1 MDIQSSNQPMS
12 GRSKLF
18 WAGSVLI
25 AGLLVAAAW
34 WVFQPS
40 YVALHKGASEADQA
54 EILATLSQWQ
64 LPYRIN
70 AEEGLIEVP
79 TEHLAEARMRM
90 VESGIPNRVG
100 VGFEIFDQA
109 DYGMS
114 EFSQK
119 INYQR
124 ALEGELAR
132 TVMSIAEVQSARV
145 HLTFRKASLYQ
156 QQEEKPKASVVVRLR
171 SGEALDASRVRG
183 IQQLVA
189 SAVEGMEQ
197 EHVVVLDENG
207 HLLSTGDAV
216 LAVPEHLQMAEQL
229 ENELQ
234 EKAQQL
240 LAGPLGRA
248 GAKVSVRVQLNFDR
262 VKSVK
267 ELPLLP
273 AGKNAVQREK
283 QVTSNESSSGESSSK
298 RAQTTRET
306 DFVLGKERAEV
317 EHATGKIER
326 ISVGVVLAKAL
337 PAEGMQEIRELLE
350 AAMGLDA
357 ARGDHLVIA
366 HIPSSADAVT
376 DAREAIPAAVVEATA
391 QGQAGR
397 VAEGAERSSFLGLPP
412 PFLMVLAVA
421 AFAMLA
427 LPLWLRK
434 ARRVAAPQLPRL
446 SSVEREQLLVDV
458 RRWLQDGR

>member
-1 MDIQSSNQPMS
+1 MDIQNSNQVLA

-18 WAGSVLI
+18 WGGAIII
-25 AGLLVAAAW
+25 AGLLGAAIW
-34 WVFQPS
+34 WIYQPS
-40 YVALHKGASEADQA
+40 YVALYKNASEADQA

-64 LPYRIN
+64 VPYRIN
-70 AEEGLIEVP
+70 AAEGLVEVP
-79 TEHLAEARMRM
+79 AEHLANARMRM
-90 VESGIPNRVG
+90 VEAGVPARAG
-100 VGFEIFDQA
+100 VGFEIFDHA

-156 QQEEKPKASVVVRLR
+156 TQEEKPKASVVVRLR
-171 SGEALDASRVRG
+171 SGEELDASRVRG

-207 HLLSTGDAV
+207 RLLSVGDAV
-216 LAVPEHLQMAEQL
+216 MAVPEHLQMTEQM
-229 ENELQ
+229 ETELQ
-234 EKAQQL
+234 SKAQQL
-240 LAGPLGRA
+240 LAGPLGKA

-273 AGKNAVQREK
+273 GGKNTVQREK
-283 QVTSNESSSGESSSK
+283 QVSSNESSSGESSSK

-326 ISVGVVLAKAL
+326 ISVGVVLANAL
-337 PAEGMQEIRELLE
+337 PVEGVKEIRELLE
-350 AAMGLDA
+350 AALGLDA
-357 ARGDHLVIA
+357 ERGDRIVIA
-366 HIPSSADAVT
+366 HIPSSA
-376 DAREAIPAAVVEATA
+376 EAADEEAADATA
-391 QGQAGR
+391 FAEPSGPTRSAD
-397 VAEGAERSSFLGLPP
+397 VATNEGDAKLFGVPRS
-412 PFLMVLAVA
+412 VLVVLLLVIA
-421 AFAMLA
+421 ALVS
-427 LPLWLRK
+427 LPLLLRK
-434 ARRVAAPQLPRL
+434 GSGIKPMQQPRL
-446 SSVEREQLLVDV
+446 SSVEREQLLQDV

>member
-1 MDIQSSNQPMS
+1 MNTQDSNQTLA
-12 GRSKLF
+12 GRSLVF
-18 WAGSVLI
+18 WGGAVVI

-34 WVFQPS
+34 WVYRPS
-40 YVALHKGASEADQA
+40 YVALYKNASEADQA

-70 AEEGLIEVP
+70 AAEGLIEVP
-79 TEHLAEARMRM
+79 AEQLADARMRM
-90 VESGIPNRVG
+90 VEAGVPARAG

-171 SGEALDASRVRG
+171 SGEELDARRVRG

-189 SAVEGMEQ
+189 SAVEGMQQ

-207 HLLSTGDAV
+207 HLLSVGDAV
-216 LAVPEHLQMAEQL
+216 MAVPEHLQMTEQM
-229 ENELQ
+229 EAELQ
-234 EKAQQL
+234 SKAQQML
-240 LAGPLGRA
+240 VGSLGRS

-273 AGKNAVQREK
+273 GGKNTVQREK
-283 QVTSNESSSGESSSK
+283 QVSSNESSSGESSSK

-326 ISVGVVLAKAL
+326 ISVGVVLATAL
-337 PAEGMQEIRELLE
+337 PDEAVKEIRELLE
-350 AAMGLDA
+350 AALGLDA
-357 ARGDHLVIA
+357 ARGDRIVIA
-366 HIPSSADAVT
+366 HIPATAGLQPESEAEPAALVDADA
-376 DAREAIPAAVVEATA
+376 DPASVLTP
-391 QGQAGR
+391 AGNPSDSQ
-397 VAEGAERSSFLGLPP
+397 VLGLPR
-412 PFLMVLAVA
+412 PFLLVLLLVGVA
-421 AFAMLA
+421 LLS

-434 ARRVAAPQLPRL
+434 AKRVSMAPQPRL
-446 SSVEREQLLVDV
+446 SSVEREQLLQDV

>member
-1 MDIQSSNQPMS
+1 MDIQNANQGLA

-18 WAGSVLI
+18 WGGAILVV
-25 AGLLVAAAW
+25 GLLGAATW
-34 WVFQPS
+34 WVYQPS
-40 YVALHKGASEADQA
+40 YVALYKNASEADQA

-64 LPYRIN
+64 VPYRIN
-70 AEEGLIEVP
+70 AAEGVVEVP
-79 TEHLAEARMRM
+79 AADLANARMRM
-90 VESGIPNRVG
+90 VEAGVPARVG

-145 HLTFRKASLYQ
+145 HLTFRKTSLYQ
-156 QQEEKPKASVVVRLR
+156 PQEEKPKASVVVRLR
-171 SGEALDASRVRG
+171 SGEELDASRVRG

-207 HLLSTGDAV
+207 RLLSVGDAV
-216 LAVPEHLQMAEQL
+216 LAVPDHLRMAEQM
-229 ENELQ
+229 EAELQ
-234 EKAQQL
+234 GKAQQL
-240 LAGPLGRA
+240 LVGPLGKA

-273 AGKNAVQREK
+273 GGKNAVQRER
-283 QVTSNESSSGESSSK
+283 QVNSNESSSGDTSSK

-317 EHATGKIER
+317 EHATGRVER
-326 ISVGVVLAKAL
+326 ISVGVVLAEAL
-337 PAEGMQEIRELLE
+337 PAQGVKEIRELLE
-350 AAMGLDA
+350 AALGLDA
-357 ARGDHLVIA
+357 ERGDRIVIA
-366 HIPSSADAVT
+366 HIPSRVPL
-376 DAREAIPAAVVEATA
+376 EAGGDELEPAAPAQVSEPPRVQASPESGKDSSLFGLSRTA
-391 QGQAGR
+391 LIALLL
-397 VAEGAERSSFLGLPP
+397 A
-412 PFLMVLAVA
+412 AVA
-421 AFAMLA
+421 LAF
-427 LPLWLRK
+427 LPLLLR
-434 ARRVAAPQLPRL
+434 RRRAVVQVQQPRL
-446 SSVEREQLLVDV
+446 SSVEREQLLHDL